1 MCSASAARIRCLAAM
16 CVASVGT
23 PQAQEILSPAVRE
36 LFAPMSAGL
45 QDQFAKCR
53 GSGKARERTCCVTWM
68 GSGSVAYFVLC
79 CLATCC
85 MSIVWSAAVRR
96 VYQKDVVQ
104 KLIANRAPFRATSDP
119 MFSNLPAF
127 RRQFEFACECLGCKF
142 VGT

>member
-1 MCSASAARIRCLAAM
+1 MS
-16 CVASVGT
+16 VASVGT